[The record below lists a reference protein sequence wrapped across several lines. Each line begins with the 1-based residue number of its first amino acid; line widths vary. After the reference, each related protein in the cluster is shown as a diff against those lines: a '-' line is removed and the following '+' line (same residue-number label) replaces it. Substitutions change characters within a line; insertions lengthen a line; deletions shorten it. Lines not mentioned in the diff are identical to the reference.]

1 MGKGKKSM
9 RKRVSV
15 ISVVYNQV
23 EVTLDL
29 LQSLS
34 EQEYRLLEI
43 IIVDNGSTENTS
55 VLKSKYPEIK
65 LIRSKENLGFAGGN
79 NLGIKAAKGHY
90 LFFVNNDT
98 IIPKGTISSLVDNF
112 SNTVD
117 AGMMCPLIA
126 YYDQPNT
133 LQYAGATEINPWTGR
148 NNATG
153 YRQQMQ
159 KSPKMMETS
168 YAHGAALF
176 TSRTLVKEIG
186 SMPENYFLYYEELD
200 WAQSFRNAGYKIY
213 VDHSSHILH
222 KESMSTGKS
231 SPLKMYFQTRNRILF
246 MKRNFRGPQLAAFFT
261 FFVLLTIPKNIC
273 KMLLKGRF
281 DLLKA
286 FFSGFLWHLKSP
298 AYSGSAS
305 TSMPAFN

>member
-1 MGKGKKSM
+1 M
-9 RKRVSV
+9 RKKVSI

-29 LQSLS
+29 LQSLA
-34 EQEYRLLEI
+34 EQEYRLIEI
-43 IIVDNGSTENTS
+43 IIVDNGSTEDTS
-55 VLKSKYPEIK
+55 ILKTKYPEIK
-65 LIRSKENLGFAGGN
+65 LIKSKENLGFAGGN
-79 NLGIKAAKGHY
+79 NLGINAAKGHY

-98 IIPKGTISSLVDNF
+98 IVPKGTISSLVDNF
-112 SNTVD
+112 ANTAD
-117 AGMMCPLIA
+117 AGMICPLIA
-126 YYDQPNT
+126 YYDNPNT

-148 NNATG
+148 NHATG
-153 YRQQMQ
+153 FQKQMQ
-159 KSPKMMETS
+159 KSPKIKETS

-176 TSRTLVKEIG
+176 TSTALVREIG

-246 MKRNFRGPQLAAFFT
+246 MKRNFGGAQLAAFFT
-261 FFVLLTIPKNIC
+261 FFVLLTIPKNTC
-273 KMLLKGRF
+273 KMLIKGRF

-286 FFSGFLWHLKSP
+286 FFSGFLWHLNP
-298 AYSGSAS
+298 PQNGGS
-305 TSMPAFN
+305 TSTHFPAFS